1 MPVNRVTIHSL
12 WRTEMLPLFFILLF
26 ILLLFPETAAAG
38 SKSGLILWATVLV
51 PSLLPFSILTSLIRR
66 YMAGKPYHYLLLAAG
81 ILSGYPIG
89 AKIAGEL
96 YLDGSL
102 TYKKALFFA
111 GFANNPS
118 PMFVLFFVGG
128 NALHLA
134 SGKYLFYGLVPLSSF
149 LGSLC
154 FTLSVPR
161 APRHSDKRPCPKTAS
176 GKQLPFSKIIDAE
189 ISDSALLLIK
199 IGGYIMLFSILAS
212 LMRELPLIPYYAKL
226 FLGNI
231 LEITTGNAMMS
242 EAPLPHNIKIILSLA
257 ATSFGGLSAA
267 AQTNS
272 VLQNTGLSLF
282 HYLIMKFLGGLFA
295 LLLGFLFF
303 MA

>member
-1 MPVNRVTIHSL
+1 
-12 WRTEMLPLFFILLF
+12 MLLLFFILLF
-26 ILLLFPETAAAG
+26 ILLLFPESAAAG
-38 SKSGLILWATVLV
+38 SKNGLILWATVLV

-66 YMAGKPYHYLLLAAG
+66 YMEGKPYHFLLLAAG

-111 GFANNPS
+111 GFTNNPS
-118 PMFVLFFVGG
+118 PMFVLFFVAG
-128 NALHLA
+128 NTLHLG
-134 SGKYLFYGLVPLSSF
+134 SGKYLFYALVLLSSF

-154 FTLSVPR
+154 FTLFARRGS
-161 APRHSDKRPCPKTAS
+161 RHPDKLPHPKTAS
-176 GKQLPFSKIIDAE
+176 AEPLPFSKIIDAE
-189 ISDSALLLIK
+189 ISASALLLIK
-199 IGGYIMLFSILAS
+199 IGGYIMLFSILAT
-212 LMRELPLIPYYAKL
+212 LMRGLPLIPYYAKL

-231 LEITTGNAMMS
+231 LEITTGNAMTAD
-242 EAPLPHNIKIILSLA
+242 APLPHNIKTILSLA

-272 VLQNTGLSLF
+272 VLQNTGLSLI
-282 HYLIMKFLGGLFA
+282 HYLIMKLFGGLFA

-303 MA
+303 L